1 MITEF
6 SKTLNL
12 SNSQLQE
19 PTHKV
24 TFSKGS
30 WFVERGR
37 SRASAPSPKTEL
49 LGFTTQD
56 WGWGV
61 GKDFPSVPLSLLWWQ
76 RWEKDDSLYNNSNA
90 CQQQSLCEQCRYSC
104 VLTSPSG
111 VSSKYYEEG
120 THMQS
125 CLSKL
130 GTFSK
135 ARESHLET
143 KWDSFCYSQFRIWNR
158 FVLVVMS

>member
-56 WGWGV
+56 WGWGWGRISLVSLYRFCDDKGEKKMIHYITTAMPANSSPCVSNV
-61 GKDFPSVPLSLLWWQ
+61 GTAVCSLLHLGWAQNTTRKGLTCSPACQNWEPFQRLEKAILRLNGTHFVTLNSEFGTDLSL
-76 RWEKDDSLYNNSNA
+76 
-90 CQQQSLCEQCRYSC
+90 
-104 VLTSPSG
+104 
-111 VSSKYYEEG
+111 
-120 THMQS
+120 
-125 CLSKL
+125 
-130 GTFSK
+130 
-135 ARESHLET
+135 
-143 KWDSFCYSQFRIWNR
+143 
-158 FVLVVMS
+158 